1 MPLNQQI
8 TINVANEVVGINV
21 KIINIP
27 EDSLRL
33 TLTEQVEKIRKSK
46 DLGDII
52 GALGLLGTSIAAL
65 ASGYDENSA
74 IPRQV
79 YNIVFWVGLIGG
91 IIDLGNCIRNFPK
104 KPVTVEDV
112 MNEIN
117 RRMTGCS
124 CSVKDAAPKPKQE
137 QQHESSV
144 KINKPKKKRGKGRR

>member
-52 GALGLLGTSIAAL
+52 GALGLLVTKIQQYPGKYTIS
-65 ASGYDENSA
+65 Y
-74 IPRQV
+74 
-79 YNIVFWVGLIGG
+79 FGL
-91 IIDLGNCIRNFPK
+91 
-104 KPVTVEDV
+104 V
-112 MNEIN
+112 
-117 RRMTGCS
+117 
-124 CSVKDAAPKPKQE
+124 
-137 QQHESSV
+137 
-144 KINKPKKKRGKGRR
+144 